1 MSKFFVTGGAGF
13 IGSHIVRL
21 LLGEGHSVVVFD
33 DLSTGS
39 PANIEG
45 LDLDF
50 VKGDIRDINALREAV
65 NGCDYVI
72 HHAAEISVEKSTNEP
87 EIVNQVNVDGTL
99 NVLIAAKDAGVKRM
113 TMASSSAIYGDT
125 GDGLQDE
132 GMLPNPISPYGASKI
147 ADEYYMSCFYNLYGF
162 ETVRLR
168 YFNVYGE
175 RQNPN
180 STYAA
185 VIPKFIS
192 NIIRDIPLTVNGD
205 GEQCRDFV
213 YAGDVARANLLACL
227 TPGIAGQVFNIASE
241 HPVTINDLAETL
253 IRVSGKTVP
262 VVHGA
267 PLKGDIKYSRADIT
281 RAKNILG
288 FAPKMTFEEGLRR
301 TFASLS
307 ERLK

>member
-1 MSKFFVTGGAGF
+1 
-13 IGSHIVRL
+13 
-21 LLGEGHSVVVFD
+21 
-33 DLSTGS
+33 
-39 PANIEG
+39 
-45 LDLDF
+45 
-50 VKGDIRDINALREAV
+50 
-65 NGCDYVI
+65 
-72 HHAAEISVEKSTNEP
+72 
-87 EIVNQVNVDGTL
+87 
-99 NVLIAAKDAGVKRM
+99 
-113 TMASSSAIYGDT
+113 
-125 GDGLQDE
+125 
-132 GMLPNPISPYGASKI
+132 I

-253 IRVSGKTVP
+253 IKVSGKTVT